1 MDKIEKSKTSK
12 KFWEL
17 SKSSRKGNGSIG
29 NWCQI
34 PKDKLNTFDI
44 DNLLDQDKINKEIRA
59 IELND
64 REFLKVDFNISIKVK
79 NVEHDKN

>member
-1 MDKIEKSKTSK
+1 MGKVKKSKTSK

-17 SKSSRKGNGSIG
+17 SKSSRNGSGSIG

-34 PKDKLNTFDI
+34 PKDKLNSFDI
-44 DNLLDQDKINKEIRA
+44 DNLLDKDKINEEIRA

-64 REFLKVDFNISIKVK
+64 GEYIKVNFEISI
-79 NVEHDKN
+79 NVRNIEHDKN